1 MTTVTLVKFRR
12 RLTQEEVERAPKV
25 IQEAGGKIISSYWT
39 LGRYD
44 AVVTVEWPDEKA
56 AMSAWS
62 KLTDVASSETLTA
75 IPRAEAVKLAG
86 Y

>member
-1 MTTVTLVKFRR
+1 MVCITLVKFRR
-12 RLTQEEVERAPKV
+12 RATQEEVERAPKV
-25 IQEAGGKIISSYWT
+25 IQEAGGKILSSYWT

-44 AVVTVEWPDEKA
+44 AVVTVEWSDEKA

-62 KLTDVASSETLTA
+62 KLNDVAATETLVA
-75 IPRAEAVKLAG
+75 IPRQEAIKLAG